1 MVHCQNCG
9 ENLDEEAENWD
20 LDKECVIH
28 QYPEKFAGVD
38 SEVKDFYCDPKCF
51 VEVHGDTRD

>member
-9 ENLDEEAENWD
+9 ENLDEEKENWD

-28 QYPEKFAGVD
+28 QYPEKTGGLD
-38 SEVKDFYCDPKCF
+38 SEVKDFYCDPDCF
-51 VEVHGDTRD
+51 VEAIR